1 MGFPHSNLL
10 DVAHFHHKFGLR
22 ETQIAGVPGPVP
34 IPQDL
39 YEFRR
44 GFLKEELDE
53 LQEAWECG
61 DMAGLADALID
72 LVYVALGTAH
82 LFGLPWQQLWDEVQ
96 RANMSK
102 ERGTAA
108 TSKRN
113 SEYDVIKPEGWTPP
127 NIEGI
132 LAEWGFPQEIIV
144 E

>member
-1 MGFPHSNLL
+1 MSATSNHL
-10 DVAHFHHKFGLR
+10 DVAKFHHKFKLR
-22 ETQIAGVPGPVP
+22 ETDIAGVPGPVP
-34 IPQDL
+34 ISEDL
-39 YEFRR
+39 YLFRK

-53 LQEAWECG
+53 FQEAWECG

-82 LFGLPWQQLWDEVQ
+82 LFGIPWQPLWDEVQ

-102 ERGTAA
+102 ERGTAS

-127 NIEGI
+127 DIAGI
-132 LAEWGFPQEIIV
+132 LEQWGFPKEIIV